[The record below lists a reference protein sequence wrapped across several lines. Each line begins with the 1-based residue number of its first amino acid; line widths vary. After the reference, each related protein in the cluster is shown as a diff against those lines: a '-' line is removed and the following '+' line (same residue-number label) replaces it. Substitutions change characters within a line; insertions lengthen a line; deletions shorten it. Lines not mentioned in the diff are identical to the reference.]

1 MGVAFIYSSNQHLL
15 STYCMLKQGQG
26 RDGLS
31 SDVRAVGAGGRG
43 PLWEGLLPA
52 PPGVLDTLVST
63 LLGDVPRWK
72 RNRCPRPSSRKSPR
86 PRGGVC
92 VLAAT
97 LRRPAGRGPRS
108 SALHSRVTRLSAAC
122 PALWAAAPG
131 CFVGSLPSGVPLW
144 DDMVKVT
151 SWLGGCRSQL

>member
-26 RDGLS
+26 RDHLS
-31 SDVRAVGAGGRG
+31 SDVKAVGAGRG

-72 RNRCPRPSSRKSPR
+72 RNRCPCPSSRKSPR

-97 LRRPAGRGPRS
+97 LRRPAGRGPRT